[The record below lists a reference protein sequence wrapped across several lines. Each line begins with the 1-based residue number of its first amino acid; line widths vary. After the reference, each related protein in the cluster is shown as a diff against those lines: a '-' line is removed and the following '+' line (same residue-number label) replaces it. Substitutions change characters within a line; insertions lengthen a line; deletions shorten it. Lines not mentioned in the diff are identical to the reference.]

1 MKTTLV
7 ILQNLNNE
15 KLFFFF
21 FFDIDNQ
28 YAFFSKLPEY
38 KYPRPSI

>member
-15 KLFFFF
+15 KLFFF